1 MAENMPPFEDC
12 VSGCNFDTPTSGIG
26 VQVLSACAAGKARD
40 QWNRDM
46 EAGTEDQISWN
57 TPRAGSWSQHRSVVF
72 LWNRAQLGGPE
83 SSLAPGITQS
93 SELDVGGTHMLLA
106 IWLNLIF
113 LALAALFLLTW
124 LLTGRKNRTLLLI
137 GLAFFLVGTLIN
149 LTKSFLE

>member
-1 MAENMPPFEDC
+1 M
-12 VSGCNFDTPTSGIG
+12 S
-26 VQVLSACAAGKARD
+26 
-40 QWNRDM
+40 
-46 EAGTEDQISWN
+46 
-57 TPRAGSWSQHRSVVF
+57 
-72 LWNRAQLGGPE
+72 
-83 SSLAPGITQS
+83 
-93 SELDVGGTHMLLA
+93 GGTHMLLA